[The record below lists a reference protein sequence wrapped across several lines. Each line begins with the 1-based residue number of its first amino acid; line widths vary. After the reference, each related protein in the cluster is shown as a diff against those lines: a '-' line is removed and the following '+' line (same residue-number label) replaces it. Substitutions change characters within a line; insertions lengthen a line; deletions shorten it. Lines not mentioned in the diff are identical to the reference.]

1 METTTSDQ
9 QRRIAGVAALDQPV
23 RRELYRVLVAAD
35 GWTSRDQA
43 AAALGVPRSV
53 AAFHLDKLADAGVVD
68 VRFERTTGRQG
79 PGAGRPSKLYRPSG
93 SEVAASIPER
103 HYDLVGSL
111 LATAVVE
118 STRTGAPVRD
128 CVRAAARAAGR
139 RIGEEAAEEVAHEA
153 AHEAADEAADEAA
166 EETGAGAEAA
176 GTARAGAGAGGTA
189 RAAANRQAVLDVLV
203 RHGYEPDIGRGD
215 EVALTNCPFDRLAA
229 EHRDLVCGMNLDFL
243 DGLLEGLGA
252 TDRLA
257 ARLDPE
263 PGYCCVRIAAA

>member
-1 METTTSDQ
+1 MFSVDTTPSDQ
-9 QRRIAGVAALDQPV
+9 ERRIAAVAALDQPV
-23 RRELYRVLVAAD
+23 RRELYRLLVAAD

-79 PGAGRPSKLYRPSG
+79 PGAGRPSKLYRPSE

-103 HYDLVGSL
+103 RYDLAGSL
-111 LATAVVE
+111 LATAVAE

-139 RIGEEAAEEVAHEA
+139 RIGEEAAEAGA
-153 AHEAADEAADEAA
+153 AADR
-166 EETGAGAEAA
+166 GP
-176 GTARAGAGAGGTA
+176 RGGD
-189 RAAANRQAVLDVLV
+189 RRRAVLDVLV
-203 RHGYEPDIGRGD
+203 RHGYQPDVRRGN
-215 EVALTNCPFDRLAA
+215 EVALTNCPFDRLAE

-243 DGLLEGLGA
+243 DGVLEGMGA
-252 TDRLA
+252 TDRLS
-257 ARLDPE
+257 ARLDPA